1 VKLIPAAR
9 VGLTATIE
17 PVVAALVAWLV
28 LGEYLAPAQLAGGAV
43 VVVAILIA
51 QSLRPTAD
59 SV

>member
-1 VKLIPAAR
+1 
-9 VGLTATIE
+9 
-17 PVVAALVAWLV
+17 LVAWLV
-28 LGEYLAPAQLAGGAV
+28 LGENLAPAQIAGGAL